1 MGKKK
6 DKRFKIVLN
15 ESTKALTGTM
25 ILRDKHTDV
34 HYLYVAAG
42 YGGGLTALLDE
53 NGKPITRSEEKI

>member
-6 DKRFKIVLN
+6 DRRFEIVLN

-25 ILRDKHTDV
+25 ILRDKQTGV
-34 HYLYVAAG
+34 HYLYVSAG

-53 NGKPITRSEEKI
+53 NGKPVIRNEEKL